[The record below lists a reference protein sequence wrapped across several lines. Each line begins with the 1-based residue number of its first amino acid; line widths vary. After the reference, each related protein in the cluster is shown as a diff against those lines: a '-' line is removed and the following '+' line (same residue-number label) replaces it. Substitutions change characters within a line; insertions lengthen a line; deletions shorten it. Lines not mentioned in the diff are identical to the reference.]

1 MSSTGRTR
9 RNFLKAASLWPL
21 GAAGGSLVPSL
32 SAAAQQPI
40 RRAGGPR
47 LKISLNAY
55 SFNGALTAAPQGGKP
70 AMTLFDLL
78 EFCARENFDGLDPTG
93 YYFPGYPKV
102 PADSFINDFKRRAFQ
117 LGIEITGTGVRNNF
131 AQADKAKRVADVQ
144 LVKDWI
150 EVAAKL
156 GAPVIRVFAGA
167 ETPGHSR
174 NDVAEWMAADLR
186 ECAEHGRKYG
196 VVVGVQNHGDFLKTS
211 DQVLQIVKMV
221 DSDWFGVIVDTGN
234 FQTGD
239 PYEEI
244 ARVVPHAVN
253 FQVKESPYGNGS
265 PVRMDLTKLVAVVRA
280 AGYRGYLPIETL
292 VAPGQP
298 YDPFVKVPRFLRD
311 VRSALDS

>member
-1 MSSTGRTR
+1 MTHQPNR
-9 RNFLKAASLWPL
+9 REFITSASLWPL
-21 GAAGGSLVPSL
+21 GAAAGAGLGSLSV
-32 SAAAQQPI
+32 AAQQPFP
-40 RRAGGPR
+40 RAGGPR
-47 LKISLNAY
+47 LKVSLNAY
-55 SFNGALTAAPQGGKP
+55 SFNGALTAPAKDGKP
-70 AMTLFDLL
+70 ATTLFDLID
-78 EFCARENFDGLDPTG
+78 FCARENFDGIDPTG

-102 PADSFINDFKRRAFQ
+102 PADAFINDLKRRAFQ

-131 AQADKAKRVADVQ
+131 AQADKAKRAADVQ

-167 ETPGHSR
+167 ESEGHSR
-174 NDVAEWMAADLR
+174 AEVAEWMAADLKD
-186 ECAEHGRKYG
+186 CADYGKRYG
-196 VVVGVQNHGDFLKTS
+196 VLVGIQNHGDFLKTS

-221 DSDWFGVIVDTGN
+221 GSDWFGVIVDTGN

-239 PYEEI
+239 PYQEI
-244 ARVVPHAVN
+244 GRVVPYAVN
-253 FQVKESPYGNGS
+253 FQVKESPYGNAS
-265 PVRMDLTKLVAVVRA
+265 PVRMDLKKLVAVIRA

-311 VRSALDS
+311 VRAAIEA